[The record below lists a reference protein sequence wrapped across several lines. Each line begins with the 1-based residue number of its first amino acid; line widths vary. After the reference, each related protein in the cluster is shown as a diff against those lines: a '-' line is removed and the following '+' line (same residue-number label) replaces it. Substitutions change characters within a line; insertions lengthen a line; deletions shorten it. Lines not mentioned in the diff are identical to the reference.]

1 MQALVV
7 KNLPAN
13 AGRRKRLRFHPW
25 VGKIP
30 WRRTWQ
36 PFSTSRE
43 SPWTEEPGELQSIGS
58 QRVRH
63 DWSDLVHTPTVG
75 GRGEEPPL
83 PRVALV
89 GQPVV
94 TFSCFLDDLTI
105 IYQNLSNGTLNFVC
119 FTVCKFYLN
128 KKKKK
133 HQKQILNS
141 S

>member
-30 WRRTWQ
+30 WRRIWQ

-43 SPWTEEPGELQSIGS
+43 SPWTEEPGELQSTGS

-63 DWSDLVHTPTVG
+63 DWSDLAHTPTVG

-83 PRVALV
+83 PRVALI

-94 TFSCFLDDLTI
+94 IFSCFLDYLSI
-105 IYQNLSNGTLNFVC
+105 IYQNLSNGTLNFVY

-128 KKKKK
+128 KKK